1 MWPGIESSLKD
12 ADHPFYSKVYE
23 EAAKINHEF
32 AGQMDACIIRK
43 YLFWYKR
50 IV

>member
-1 MWPGIESSLKD
+1 MKWVDPSLKD

-32 AGQMDACIIRK
+32 ADQMDACIIR
-43 YLFWYKR
+43 
-50 IV
+50 